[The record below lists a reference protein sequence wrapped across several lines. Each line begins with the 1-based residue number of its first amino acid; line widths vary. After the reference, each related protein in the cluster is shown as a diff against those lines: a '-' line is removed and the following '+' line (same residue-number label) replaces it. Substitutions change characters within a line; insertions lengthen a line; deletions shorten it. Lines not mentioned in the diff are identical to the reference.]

1 MKPMVLVNHLRRIR
15 SYPFEG
21 EARFL
26 SFIMDLKTA
35 ETTFKVRLL
44 PAFCDD
50 LKKIKI
56 FSRVEA
62 EKELELN
69 I

>member
-1 MKPMVLVNHLRRIR
+1 
-15 SYPFEG
+15 
-21 EARFL
+21 
-26 SFIMDLKTA
+26 MDLKTA